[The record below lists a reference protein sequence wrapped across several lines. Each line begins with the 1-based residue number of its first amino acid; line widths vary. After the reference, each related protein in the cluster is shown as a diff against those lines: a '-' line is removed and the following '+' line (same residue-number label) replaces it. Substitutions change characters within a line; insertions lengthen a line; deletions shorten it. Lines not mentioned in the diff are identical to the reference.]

1 MTSTHHHAPST
12 ISQMRA
18 DARLTEREALVML
31 GSTFRFPLEVEDD
44 GSAYLRPT
52 SDTTLEVHVDD
63 VDPQHPLVL
72 TVWHWKSADDALLA
86 RDALQ
91 TLISHGTGWRIVPS
105 G

>member
-1 MTSTHHHAPST
+1 
-12 ISQMRA
+12 MRA
-18 DARLTEREALVML
+18 DARLTAREALVML